1 MTIHLAAVV
10 LVLHAAAGT
19 AAAAKAPVLREADA
33 HVRMIDEATCEVSLA
48 LTLDLPERLVVDH
61 RLLLYPGTTVSD
73 VAVSGE
79 GVTRQAE
86 RTIGTTISLPIGID
100 AGTRRYEVSY
110 RVAQPQAWS
119 HRCPMW
125 LPDVPTDGI
134 GRTVRV
140 SASLPPGAELLPDT
154 FPALTLKGPGGE
166 ADVVLGHI
174 PAIIRVL
181 YSRPGDRVSWIDRFS
196 RRRLVD
202 VAAVVFL
209 VVAFVIRLAQR
220 AR

>member
-10 LVLHAAAGT
+10 LLLHAAAGT
-19 AAAAKAPVLREADA
+19 AAAAQAPVLREADA
-33 HVRMIDEATCEVSLA
+33 HVRVIDEATCEVSLA
-48 LTLDLPERLVVDH
+48 LTVDLPERLVVDH

-86 RTIGTTISLPIGID
+86 RTIGTTISLPLGID
-100 AGTRRYEVSY
+100 AGQQRYQVSY
-110 RVAQPQAWS
+110 RVVQPQAWS

-125 LPDVPTDGI
+125 LPGIPTDGI
-134 GRTVRV
+134 GRSVRI

-154 FPALTLKGPGGE
+154 FPALILKSPGA

-174 PAIIRVL
+174 PALIRVL
-181 YSRPGDRVSWIDRFS
+181 YAKPGERVSWIDRFS

-202 VAAVVFL
+202 VAAVVF
-209 VVAFVIRLAQR
+209 VVAAFVVRLTRR